1 MCAPVAPSGAALTP
15 CSSRVSRARERA
27 VWRSGAARCG
37 PRVRL
42 TGRGLFCCSGAGILL
57 RTQEA
62 VSSAPS
68 AGGALPWG
76 LESSRWGA
84 VLSCRCL
91 IPFLSRPPALP
102 DSFSKNKSPS
112 PPPSLALSQLSS
124 QGGEVGVKAPL
135 ELPRAA
141 ARGPG
146 GGVVPGALR
155 PLLMAFAL
163 WRAWAWPVMLT
174 VTLSFSAG
182 FPFYQI
188 KSALLFILNIYLFKK
203 LFVSGGVQHLLA
215 VACGVLFPDQ
225 ESHLGP
231 CIGSTESWSLDH
243 QGRLCLF
250 IFMFLFLSVLGLRYW
265 AGFPLVLLSGGCSL
279 TAVGPLITVV
289 SCYRAWALGH
299 LSFSN

>member
-146 GGVVPGALR
+146 GGGAR
-155 PLLMAFAL
+155 SSQTTAHGIC
-163 WRAWAWPVMLT
+163 PVAGLGLACDADCNT
-174 VTLSFSAG
+174 FFFSWLPFLPDKISFIIY
-182 FPFYQI
+182 FKY
-188 KSALLFILNIYLFKK
+188 LFI
-203 LFVSGGVQHLLA
+203 
-215 VACGVLFPDQ
+215 
-225 ESHLGP
+225 
-231 CIGSTESWSLDH
+231 
-243 QGRLCLF
+243 
-250 IFMFLFLSVLGLRYW
+250 
-265 AGFPLVLLSGGCSL
+265 
-279 TAVGPLITVV
+279 
-289 SCYRAWALGH
+289 
-299 LSFSN
+299 